1 MSCEETVWLSL
12 PYIFLLTTCQFILQF
27 KKMKDIMSMEKYYK
41 EINSI
46 AFLKLFRTE
55 KSVKKRRTMGKSII
69 TKWNV
74 KASQAEKTKFLRTT
88 LNIFLN
94 SQLFSILLSRQ
105 IENVNILV
113 RFSIRQQGNKI
124 KAIWPC
130 VTEGGHKP
138 TRVTQH

>member
-1 MSCEETVWLSL
+1 
-12 PYIFLLTTCQFILQF
+12 
-27 KKMKDIMSMEKYYK
+27 MSMEKYYK
-41 EINSI
+41 EINFI

-55 KSVKKRRTMGKSII
+55 KSVKKRRTMGESII

-105 IENVNILV
+105 IENVSILV

-124 KAIWPC
+124 KAI
-130 VTEGGHKP
+130 
-138 TRVTQH
+138 